1 MKPLEGITV
10 VELST
15 YIAAPGCGRILK
27 TQGARVIKVES
38 PHGDIER
45 KFGATLKEPISDDE
59 NPNYDTLNGGKDH
72 IVLDLKKP
80 EDIARL
86 KKLLSKADV
95 FLTNNRIPALK
106 KMGLDYDTLKEE
118 FPQLVY
124 SIILGYGEKGPK
136 VDFPGFDAIAMFA
149 TGGMLRDLMVDEPGA
164 YPVYIPMG
172 FGDLICGTIL
182 AGAIGTALFNRTR
195 TGKGDYV
202 SISLHG
208 AGMWLFAVMST
219 AGQYGYPWPRKRY
232 EGGPMGVPYR
242 TKDNRWLLPVVNEYE
257 RYWPGFCRAVGA
269 APEIVTDPRF
279 CTKVATF
286 DPKNRADLIKYFE
299 GVIAE
304 QNLDDLLPKL
314 EAEDIIVSEL
324 TKFKDNHH
332 SVQALANGYMKPF
345 TYAVSGHEVTLAQP
359 PVHFGSYEPP
369 EAEQAS
375 PLGRET
381 EKIFKEFDL

>member
-80 EDIARL
+80 EDFARL

-95 FLTNNRIPALK
+95 FLTNNRAAALK

-172 FGDLICGTIL
+172 FGDRHGPLQPLPHRQGRLRLHLPARRRHVALRCHVHRRSVRLPL
-182 AGAIGTALFNRTR
+182 AA
-195 TGKGDYV
+195 
-202 SISLHG
+202 
-208 AGMWLFAVMST
+208 
-219 AGQYGYPWPRKRY
+219 
-232 EGGPMGVPYR
+232 
-242 TKDNRWLLPVVNEYE
+242 
-257 RYWPGFCRAVGA
+257 
-269 APEIVTDPRF
+269 
-279 CTKVATF
+279 
-286 DPKNRADLIKYFE
+286 
-299 GVIAE
+299 
-304 QNLDDLLPKL
+304 
-314 EAEDIIVSEL
+314 
-324 TKFKDNHH
+324 
-332 SVQALANGYMKPF
+332 QALRGRPD
-345 TYAVSGHEVTLAQP
+345 GRPLPHEGQPLAAARGQ
-359 PVHFGSYEPP
+359 
-369 EAEQAS
+369 
-375 PLGRET
+375 
-381 EKIFKEFDL
+381 